1 MANLLGSIMSE
12 ITSIKGRGAQK
23 ALGNKFAQ
31 FNYANHQDWSYE
43 NAEEKKTK
51 LFFETPKV
59 VVNKVTSPDVPLEY
73 SINPYQGCEHGCV
86 YCYARNSHE
95 YWGFDAGLGFE
106 QNIIVK
112 QKAPDLLRK
121 KFNSRGWK
129 GAPIMLSGNTDCY
142 QPQERKFKLTQA
154 LLKVCYEFKN
164 PVGIITKNRLVLRD
178 IEILKALASKYLVDV
193 VLSINSTNELLI
205 RKLEPRTSAY
215 KQRIATIEILAK
227 ENIPVS
233 VLISPIIPGLNA
245 IDIPRILKDTANAGA
260 NNSGYT
266 VVRLNGKVGVVFED
280 WIKKEYPKRAN
291 KVLNQIKE
299 LHGGN
304 LNDSRFKTRMR
315 GEGPWSKAINEQFK
329 LFHKKYFPNPT
340 EFKLNSSLFKNQ
352 FTEKQLS
359 LEF

>member
-31 FNYANHQDWSYE
+31 FNYANHQEWSYE

-121 KFNSRGWK
+121 K
-129 GAPIMLSGNTDCY
+129 Y
-142 QPQERKFKLTQA
+142 KL
-154 LLKVCYEFKN
+154 
-164 PVGIITKNRLVLRD
+164 
-178 IEILKALASKYLVDV
+178 
-193 VLSINSTNELLI
+193 
-205 RKLEPRTSAY
+205 
-215 KQRIATIEILAK
+215 
-227 ENIPVS
+227 
-233 VLISPIIPGLNA
+233 
-245 IDIPRILKDTANAGA
+245 
-260 NNSGYT
+260 
-266 VVRLNGKVGVVFED
+266 
-280 WIKKEYPKRAN
+280 
-291 KVLNQIKE
+291 
-299 LHGGN
+299 
-304 LNDSRFKTRMR
+304 KT
-315 GEGPWSKAINEQFK
+315 EHLDP
-329 LFHKKYFPNPT
+329 
-340 EFKLNSSLFKNQ
+340 
-352 FTEKQLS
+352 
-359 LEF
+359 